1 MPTLLRYPDRAGR
14 TRIEIYTQDHAPSH
28 VHVNGVNAEAVLL
41 LNCCEADEA
50 KHGPVGV
57 REVDGYRLAEL
68 NQIAAFVAEHLEM
81 LCRAWRQA
89 HGAF

>member
-41 LNCCEADEA
+41 LNCCETDETR
-50 KHGPVGV
+50 HGPVSV

-68 NQIAAFVAEHLEM
+68 NAIIAFVAGHLTM
-81 LCRAWRQA
+81 LCRAWRQM

>member
-1 MPTLLRYPDRAGR
+1 MPTLLRYPDRAGK

-41 LNCCEADEA
+41 LNCCETDDTR
-50 KHGPVGV
+50 HGPVGV

-68 NQIAAFVAEHLEM
+68 NEIIAFVTGHLEM
-81 LCRAWRQA
+81 LCQAWRRT

>member
-1 MPTLLRYPDRAGR
+1 MPTLLRYPDKASK

-41 LNCCEADEA
+41 LNCREADDA
-50 KHGPVGV
+50 RHGPVDV
-57 REVDGYRLAEL
+57 REVEGYRLAEL
-68 NQIAAFVAEHLEM
+68 NEIIAFVAEHLER
-81 LCRAWRQA
+81 LCRAWRQI

>member
-1 MPTLLRYPDRAGR
+1 MPTLLRYPDRVGK
-14 TRIEIYTQDHAPSH
+14 TRIEIYTQDQAPSH

-41 LNCCEADEA
+41 LNCCETDEA

-57 REVDGYRLAEL
+57 REVEGYRLAEL
-68 NQIAAFVAEHLEM
+68 NQIVAFVAERLEM
-81 LCRAWRQA
+81 LCRAWRQT

>member
-1 MPTLLRYPDRAGR
+1 MPTLLRYPDKEGR

-41 LNCCEADEA
+41 LNCCQTDDTG
-50 KHGPVGV
+50 HGPVNV

-68 NQIAAFVAEHLEM
+68 NQIIAFVAGHLEM
-81 LCRAWRQA
+81 LCRAWRQI

>member
-1 MPTLLRYPDRAGR
+1 MPTLLRYPARASR

-41 LNCCEADEA
+41 LNCCETDDTR
-50 KHGPVGV
+50 HGPVSV

-68 NQIAAFVAEHLEM
+68 NEIIAFVAEHIEM
-81 LCRAWRQA
+81 LRRAWRQT

>member
-1 MPTLLRYPDRAGR
+1 MLRYPDKAGR

-50 KHGPVGV
+50 RHGPVSV

-68 NQIAAFVAEHLEM
+68 NAIIAFVADYLAM
-81 LCRAWRQA
+81 LCRAWRQM